1 MAGSS
6 AASRTDTFQRAF
18 KEVACR
24 RRVYAVCVGS
34 AFFGVLYPWI
44 VASEAPI
51 VTNPVCSGC
60 VRIRVGLPRVVRGPA
75 ADTAHNIRPVFTETN
90 RILLEALVI
99 RRNVVMI
106 SAIGADI
113 G

>member
-6 AASRTDTFQRAF
+6 AASRTDTLQRAF

-24 RRVYAVCVGS
+24 RRVYAVALVLLSSTFCIR
-34 AFFGVLYPWI
+34 GV

-75 ADTAHNIRPVFTETN
+75 ADMAHNIRPVFTETN